1 MLSDQRHCLGYD
13 TWPDTEGAFDHAF
26 FANRVAG
33 QVEGAAL
40 AFSQGA
46 HHLETL
52 DCGVGRPHRLETP
65 DRLDQL
71 LELAVIGLDHIIQI
85 LDLAVFHVLRK
96 PPGAAV

>member
-1 MLSDQRHCLGYD
+1 MLFHQRHCLGHD
-13 TWPDTEGAFDHAF
+13 TWPDTEGALDHAF

-40 AFSQGA
+40 ASSQGT

-71 LELAVIGLDHIIQI
+71 LELAVIGALLQN
-85 LDLAVFHVLRK
+85 LSR
-96 PPGAAV
+96 